1 MRGIRTEWEMVPSLY
16 IPPTHTLTRELIV
29 AMHATRAKV
38 TALAAVIMHA
48 KCQDRRAGC
57 ADG

>member
-1 MRGIRTEWEMVPSLY
+1 MVPSLY